1 MNANYNTATI
11 STPDVLDALKASGLP
26 LHEWGRATDGAPM
39 LAARLGGDKQPAI
52 FFTAG
57 AHCTE
62 IAGVIASLNL
72 LTELH
77 TEHEAH
83 ILPLRDPYG
92 FAGVS
97 HCLSFAAGEPVPVS
111 SHQAAL
117 DYLSRRARLLWR
129 EGEMRVFQL
138 GEVGFIWHIQQLDFQ
153 SHWEMNDLARKLLSE
168 QPQVLKP
175 LWGKS
180 VMLLDPMADSEGAG
194 ELQRC
199 YHCVLSS
206 DGQWLHLNRFFGRA
220 DAPPET
226 AAVERLVRA
235 VRPGLTC
242 DLHEGHGEGFW
253 LPIPK
258 PAHDAERVF
267 KMGQAYFEYIN
278 SRGYPITTYENWLAG
293 DHTPGSKDYML
304 PEPRLPGFF
313 WVNTPILGGG
323 PNLMD
328 FAGEFGIG
336 FGTEGPM
343 QRPLQMRVDGITQG
357 IQAAVKAWEETLP

>member
-1 MNANYNTATI
+1 MSFNKATI
-11 STPDVLDALKASGLP
+11 STPDVLDALKSSGLP
-26 LHEWGRATDGAPM
+26 LREWGRAIDGTPM

-57 AHCTE
+57 AHCIE
-62 IAGVIASLNL
+62 VAGVVAALNL
-72 LTELH
+72 LSALK
-77 TEHEAH
+77 TEHEVH

-92 FAGVS
+92 FAGVN
-97 HCLSFAAGEPVPVS
+97 HCLSFAAGEPVVLP

-117 DYLSRRARLLWR
+117 EYLSSHARLLWR
-129 EGEMRVFQL
+129 EGQMHVFQL
-138 GEVGFIWHIQQLDFQ
+138 GDVGFVWHIAQRDLQ
-153 SHWEMNDLARKLLSE
+153 SHWEMHELVRTLLRD

-180 VMLLDPMADSEGAG
+180 VLLLDPMDYAEGAG

-199 YHCVLSS
+199 YHCVLGS

-220 DAPPET
+220 DAPPEV

-235 VRPGLTC
+235 IRPGLTC

-258 PAHDAERVF
+258 PAHNPERVF
-267 KMGQAYFEYIN
+267 NMAQAYFKYIH
-278 SRGYPITTYENWLAG
+278 SRNYPITTYENWLAG
-293 DHTPGSKDYML
+293 DRTPGPKDYMQ

-313 WVNTPILGGG
+313 WVNTPVLGGG

-328 FAGEFGIG
+328 FAGQFGIG
-336 FGTEGPM
+336 FGTEGPL
-343 QRPLQMRVDGITQG
+343 QCPLSMRADGITNG
-357 IQAAVKAWEETLP
+357 IQAAVNVWEQTLE